1 MDLFQFQANVCLG
14 GAERSGPGERAAGRR
29 SSLLFLFLLIS
40 SSLFRCLE
48 EFWAPNVLGCSLFV
62 EHVLFLFYRQVPGLG
77 DHLQGQIKPGRAPL
91 SVSENP
97 RIINQ
102 FQFNI
107 FRLTLLPW
115 RGVSSD
121 FFNLKPPTST
131 YPPIFRPP
139 EIIPPPP
146 PRASSSMPYALP
158 DKVPAGGI
166 SNHFTRFQHP
176 FVGSIRYCKRQI

>member
-1 MDLFQFQANVCLG
+1 MFG
-14 GAERSGPGERAAGRR
+14 RSGAEWTWGMRR
-29 SSLLFLFLLIS
+29 WPALFIDALLIITHLPK
-40 SSLFRCLE
+40 SLQMSRGVLSTERFRVFPICRT
-48 EFWAPNVLGCSLFV
+48 CIIS
-62 EHVLFLFYRQVPGLG
+62 FYRQVPGLG
-77 DHLQGQIKPGRAPL
+77 DHLQGQIKPGRVPL

-102 FQFNI
+102 FQFDI

>member
-1 MDLFQFQANVCLG
+1 MFG
-14 GAERSGPGERAAGRR
+14 RSGAEWTWGTRR
-29 SSLLFLFLLIS
+29 WPTFIIALLIFTHLFK
-40 SSLFRCLE
+40 SLQMPRGVLSTERFRVFPICRT
-48 EFWAPNVLGCSLFV
+48 CIIS
-62 EHVLFLFYRQVPGLG
+62 FYRQVPGLG